1 MKNWNIRK
9 HGKAMR
15 VNFPLTNL
23 AMLSLFARS
32 HWLFQVI
39 IGCSWVTE
47 QWVSIWHYCWS
58 RVIEIVMKIVNFALL
73 SRCRDALACSLS
85 LKQLPGE
92 RRNFPNSVAPSN
104 PPFPWIEHAFARR
117 SPREIRGER
126 GRNVALACQ
135 TANRRA
141 NTGLMNIFDF
151 THIWLSTIKATNYPP
166 INDRTFNN
174 YGCISVIYSRFCL
187 MRSGTVRKI
196 NIFLGALSRFAWKLS
211 WTARL

>member
-1 MKNWNIRK
+1 MRRWVFLLVLTDSLSWGNNWVFLGHWTVGIY
-9 HGKAMR
+9 
-15 VNFPLTNL
+15 L
-23 AMLSLFARS
+23 ALLLA
-32 HWLFQVI
+32 
-39 IGCSWVTE
+39 
-47 QWVSIWHYCWS
+47 S

-104 PPFPWIEHAFARR
+104 PPFPWIEPAFAER
-117 SPREIRGER
+117 SPREIRGVR

-166 INDRTFNN
+166 INDRKFNN
-174 YGCISVIYSRFCL
+174 HGCISVIYSRFCL

-196 NIFLGALSRFAWKLS
+196 NIFSGALSRFAWKLS